1 MKLSQIKNL
10 FNKTETAETFSK
22 QIASEVSIYKNLVK
36 KKGSSIPIM
45 LDEDIQLS
53 IGPEEVYLLCD
64 LFSKNELTEH
74 EIAYITDAFSLS
86 DKISYTSDRI
96 SDLVAMLTDPE
107 INGGLTYDLANE
119 IMSTCRNLR

>member
-22 QIASEVSIYKNLVK
+22 QIASEVSIYKDLLK

-53 IGPEEVYLLCD
+53 IGSEEVYLLCD

-74 EIAYITDAFSLS
+74 EIGYIADAFTLS
-86 DKISYTSDRI
+86 DNVSYTTDQI
-96 SDLVAMLTDPE
+96 SDFVAMLADPE
-107 INGGLTYDLANE
+107 LNGELTYDLADE
-119 IMSTCRNLR
+119 IMLTCRNLR